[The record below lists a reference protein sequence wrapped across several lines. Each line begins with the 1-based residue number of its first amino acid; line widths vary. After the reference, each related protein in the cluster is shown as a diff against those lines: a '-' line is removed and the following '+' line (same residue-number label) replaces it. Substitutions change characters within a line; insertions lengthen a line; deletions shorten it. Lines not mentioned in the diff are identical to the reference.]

1 MRGAPA
7 ASRGAAGT
15 TREPAPCRLRPS
27 HLPLSFC
34 ACCSI
39 FSVAWRTDSG
49 SALPSP
55 IPRSTWSPFV
65 WTAISVRTRYFSF
78 VSVMMAETAASLSM
92 RSRRPRRR
100 EISCRTAGVIS
111 TCRPV
116 MSSRIGKWLEKNLPL
131 VRCGDFQL
139 FAVFRDRPPREHQPF
154 LLQDADD
161 LRVAE
166 WLARV
171 FVLDDL
177 PDPLLD
183 RDRRDALAV
192 RAADPAVEEVFQLEH
207 ALRRVHVLV
216 IDDPADGGL
225 VHADVVRDVAQ
236 YERPE
241 IFDPVIEELPLEV
254 DDARRHLVDRLL
266 TLIDGLDQPQRGSEL
281 ILHIRARLVVLLDAG
296 RACLVQQPPVDGADA
311 QLRQPFFVQRGDVLI
326 FDLDDV
332 DVGDHVLR
340 LRRVV
345 AAARLRIE
353 VADDFDVFLQIL
365 NRPPELARN
374 LGDLTVLQQ
383 PQMFGDNL
391 FRRRAFEAAVANLQP
406 EALLQIARG
415 HAHRI
420 ERLHVLQRALD
431 IRDRPLPHRGD
442 LFDRGDKIP
451 VVIEVADDRLANLLE
466 LFVVGLEGKLP
477 EEVIGKRGRRRERV
491 LDRWQLLHF

>member
-116 MSSRIGKWLEKNLPL
+116 MSSRIGKRLEKTLPR

-139 FAVFRDRPPREHQPF
+139 YAVGRYRPPREHQPF

-166 WLARV
+166 RLARV

-192 RAADPAVEEVFQLEH
+192 RAADPAVEEILHLEH

-216 IDDPADGGL
+216 RDHAADGRF
-225 VHADVVRDVAQ
+225 VHADVVGHVAQ
-236 YERPE
+236 HQRPE
-241 IFDPVIEELPLEV
+241 VFDAVIEKVLLKI
-254 DDARRHLVDRLL
+254 DDA
-266 TLIDGLDQPQRGSEL
+266 
-281 ILHIRARLVVLLDAG
+281 
-296 RACLVQQPPVDGADA
+296 
-311 QLRQPFFVQRGDVLI
+311 
-326 FDLDDV
+326 
-332 DVGDHVLR
+332 
-340 LRRVV
+340 
-345 AAARLRIE
+345 
-353 VADDFDVFLQIL
+353 
-365 NRPPELARN
+365 
-374 LGDLTVLQQ
+374 
-383 PQMFGDNL
+383 
-391 FRRRAFEAAVANLQP
+391 
-406 EALLQIARG
+406 
-415 HAHRI
+415 
-420 ERLHVLQRALD
+420 
-431 IRDRPLPHRGD
+431 
-442 LFDRGDKIP
+442 
-451 VVIEVADDRLANLLE
+451 
-466 LFVVGLEGKLP
+466 
-477 EEVIGKRGRRRERV
+477 
-491 LDRWQLLHF
+491 

>member
-116 MSSRIGKWLEKNLPL
+116 MSSRIGKWIEKNLPL

-154 LLQDADD
+154 LLQDAD
-161 LRVAE
+161 
-166 WLARV
+166 
-171 FVLDDL
+171 
-177 PDPLLD
+177 
-183 RDRRDALAV
+183 AL

-236 YERPE
+236 YERTE
-241 IFDPVIEELPLEV
+241 IFDPVIEELPL
-254 DDARRHLVDRLL
+254 
-266 TLIDGLDQPQRGSEL
+266 
-281 ILHIRARLVVLLDAG
+281 
-296 RACLVQQPPVDGADA
+296 
-311 QLRQPFFVQRGDVLI
+311 
-326 FDLDDV
+326 
-332 DVGDHVLR
+332 
-340 LRRVV
+340 
-345 AAARLRIE
+345 
-353 VADDFDVFLQIL
+353 
-365 NRPPELARN
+365 
-374 LGDLTVLQQ
+374 
-383 PQMFGDNL
+383 
-391 FRRRAFEAAVANLQP
+391 
-406 EALLQIARG
+406 
-415 HAHRI
+415 
-420 ERLHVLQRALD
+420 
-431 IRDRPLPHRGD
+431 
-442 LFDRGDKIP
+442 
-451 VVIEVADDRLANLLE
+451 
-466 LFVVGLEGKLP
+466 
-477 EEVIGKRGRRRERV
+477 
-491 LDRWQLLHF
+491 